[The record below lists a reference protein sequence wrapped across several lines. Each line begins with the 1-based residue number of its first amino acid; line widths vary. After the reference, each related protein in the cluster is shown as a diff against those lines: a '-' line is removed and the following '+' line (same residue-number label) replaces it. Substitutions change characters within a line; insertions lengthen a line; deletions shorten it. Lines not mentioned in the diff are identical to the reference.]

1 MNQKT
6 AILCVV
12 AFALCGLC
20 CLGIVG
26 TGAVVMLG
34 RDRQPD
40 PQPVKIPPGGLKVKY
55 LNRDAEHWAR
65 LLMDADEELSRQAAV
80 AMRNIGDES
89 IPFAIEAARTSP
101 LPHVK
106 VHAFQACS
114 VAQHKAYL
122 KYWIPIYKAAL
133 KDPDRAPRG
142 MATERIYETQCAECY
157 PDLLAASQVETDGP
171 IRADMIHRLKLLG
184 VK

>member
-6 AILCVV
+6 ATLCVV

-26 TGAVVMLG
+26 TGTVVMLG

-80 AMRNIGDES
+80 AMERIGDES
-89 IPFAIEAARTSP
+89 IPFALEAARTSP
-101 LPHVK
+101 ISHVK
-106 VHAFQACS
+106 IHAMNIGTS
-114 VAQHKAYL
+114 VQHKANL
-122 KYWIPIYKAAL
+122 KAWAPIYRASL
-133 KDPDRAPRG
+133 KDADNSVRQT
-142 MATERIYETQCAECY
+142 ATLKIYETRCAECY
-157 PDLLAASQVETDGP
+157 QDLVDASRVERDGFTKTSM
-171 IRADMIHRLKLLG
+171 DHCLKLLQL
-184 VK
+184 K